1 MNKIMNR
8 PYLHILIMLF
18 CFLPFAGQAG
28 EQLSLKECIQMA
40 IANNLQQ
47 QSYRINEES
56 ARVSSRQAKMNLLP
70 SVSASSS
77 GGVSYGRT
85 VDPNYQVI
93 NNTSSFSSSFD
104 LGASVTL
111 FQGFILQNKM
121 GYARYQLDVQKWT
134 RINNSDDLAFNVMIA
149 YYDLI
154 YYDGLAQIAG
164 EQLELSDF
172 NLRKT
177 EKQIETG
184 LKAKT
189 DLAEMQAAREKE
201 KLNQMQAQNK
211 LEECRLKLARYLN
224 LPAGKLP
231 DVPTD
236 SGDSL
241 VTLSFQPDAD
251 SLYAAHVQQSAYVK
265 IAEANLQAATKQ
277 LAIARGSYSPSL
289 SLGASVGS
297 SYSELTTDD
306 SDKTIPFRTQVD
318 NNLGEYVGASL
329 SIPIFSKN
337 QVRSAVQQAKL
348 DKELAQTEL
357 EDYRQ
362 TVYYEL
368 MNNSREL
375 QSLYQEYL
383 QTGKQYEAE
392 ELAFRVAQRKYD
404 EGILNVIDLLTVKN
418 RLAEVKASLLSARL
432 QFSVKEKVI
441 EFYKGNRFWE

>member
-8 PYLHILIMLF
+8 PYLHILIVLL
-18 CFLPFAGQAG
+18 CFLPFAGQGG
-28 EQLSLKECIQMA
+28 EQLSLKEFIQLA

-70 SVSASSS
+70 SVSASSG
-77 GGVSYGRT
+77 GGVSYGRS
-85 VDPNYQVI
+85 VDSDYNIV
-93 NNTSSFSSSFD
+93 NTSYFSSSFD

-134 RINNSDDLAFNVMIA
+134 RINNSDDLAFDVMEA
-149 YYDLI
+149 YYNLI

-184 LKAKT
+184 LKART

-211 LEECRLKLARYLN
+211 VEECRLKLARYLN

-251 SLYAAHVQQSAYVK
+251 SIYAAHVQQSAYVK

-337 QVRSAVQQAKL
+337 QVRSTVQQAKL
-348 DKELAQTEL
+348 DKEQAQTEL